1 MKKNELAAIG
11 KAMLDRDF
19 LEMFLSEFGDDH
31 FSIPETREMFRAM
44 SAIYEQGKFPDAS
57 EMRRR
62 YPNETTWIQDAI
74 IAGAKTT
81 SIERDMDAMVKTKNR
96 TLFKNMAE
104 GLLNLMNDPYFEPKA
119 AEEVVNMFLP
129 EKYGVM
135 GGKHMVEIAE
145 AVKDAS
151 EALEERMKAPGQIN
165 GVSLS
170 YKATSGAVQGF
181 PSLDEALYGLR
192 PGDFIMFAAKSG
204 DGKTMMAMN
213 LTRIMAHHN
222 KKRVYYL
229 NTEMDLTQMVNRWA
243 SQATMIPYSSIE
255 RGEIS
260 LSDKERFDTWASD
273 FSNSPLLV
281 SQISNLSPDSVKALT
296 KMAQRKYGQIDCII
310 VDYVGRME
318 VENTKNMQEYQ
329 IMSYI
334 AKKLKT
340 LAQDFGVPVIAL
352 AQLNDEG
359 KLEGAKKMKNECDG
373 LFFLR
378 PKAEKVEGEDG
389 TKTVQYSDVE
399 YFMVKEKVRR
409 GKTGTVR
416 MEFEKKFQFIREV

>member
-1 MKKNELAAIG
+1 MRQNELAAIG
-11 KAMLDRDF
+11 KAMLDRAF

-31 FSIPETREMFRAM
+31 FSIPETRSMFRAM
-44 SAIYEQGKFPDAS
+44 AKIYEQGKFPDAS
-57 EMRRR
+57 EMRRQ
-62 YPNETTWIQDAI
+62 YPDATNWIQDAV

-81 SIERDMDAMVKTKNR
+81 NIERDMDALVKTKNR
-96 TLFKNMAE
+96 TLFKRMAE
-104 GLLNLMNDPYFEPKA
+104 GLIDLLNDPTFEPKA
-119 AEEVVNMFLP
+119 AEEIVNMYLP
-129 EKYGVM
+129 EKYGIV

-145 AVKDAS
+145 AVQTAS
-151 EALEERMKAPGQIN
+151 EALEERMKTPGKIN

-170 YKATSGAVQGF
+170 YKASNGAIQGF
-181 PSLDEALYGLR
+181 PSLDEALHGLR
-192 PGDFIMFAAKSG
+192 PGDFLMFAAKSG
-204 DGKTMMAMN
+204 HGKTAMAMN

-243 SQATMIPYSSIE
+243 SMATLIPYSGIE

-260 LSDKERFDTWASD
+260 AGDKERFDTWAKD
-273 FSNSPLLV
+273 FSQSPLLV
-281 SQISNLSPDSVKALT
+281 SQISNLTPDSVKALT

-329 IMSYI
+329 VMSYL

-340 LAQDFGVPVIAL
+340 FAQDFGVPVIAL

-359 KLEGAKKMKNECDG
+359 KLEGAKKMRNECDG
-373 LFFLR
+373 LFFLE
-378 PKAEKVEGEDG
+378 PKVEEVEIDG
-389 TKTVQYSDVE
+389 KKIKKYSDLD

-409 GKTGTVR
+409 GSPGTVR
-416 MEFEKKFQFIREV
+416 LEFEKQFQFIREV

>member
-1 MKKNELAAIG
+1 MKQNELAAIG
-11 KAMLDRDF
+11 KAMLDRYF

-31 FSIPETREMFRAM
+31 FSIPETRSMFQAM
-44 SAIYEQGKFPDAS
+44 AKIYEQGKFPDAS
-57 EMRRR
+57 VMRSQ
-62 YPNETTWIQDAI
+62 YPNATNWIQEAI
-74 IAGAKTT
+74 VAGAKTT
-81 SIERDMDAMVKTKNR
+81 NIERDMDAMVKTKNR
-96 TLFKNMAE
+96 SLFRRMSE
-104 GLLNLMNDPYFEPKA
+104 ELIEITNDPYFEPKA
-119 AEEVVNMFLP
+119 AEEIVNMYLP
-129 EKYGVM
+129 EKYGIV

-145 AVKDAS
+145 AVKAAS
-151 EALEERMKAPGQIN
+151 EALEERMKTPGKIN

-170 YKATSGAVQGF
+170 YKATSGAIQGF

-273 FSNSPLLV
+273 FSESPLLV
-281 SQISNLSPDSVKALT
+281 SQISNLTPDSVKALT

-378 PKAEKVEGEDG
+378 PKAEKVEAEDG

-416 MEFEKKFQFIREV
+416 MEFEKRFQFIREV